1 MEALD
6 LRPSFRAQPDTGVTY
21 AEKIGA
27 EDRHLDPK
35 LTADLLERRVRALR
49 PHIGTYVELPWDERL
64 GITRAS
70 LATGDGP
77 PPGGLSVRDGQLLYG
92 AANGPLELCAV
103 HPAGKRPMDAEAWI
117 RGYGE
122 RLNG

>member
-1 MEALD
+1 
-6 LRPSFRAQPDTGVTY
+6 VTY
-21 AEKIGA
+21 AEKIGP

-64 GITRAS
+64 GVTRAS
-70 LATGDGP
+70 LATGGGPGPGELAASDG
-77 PPGGLSVRDGQLLYG
+77 RLLYG
-92 AANGPLELCAV
+92 AANGPLELCEV